1 VVEADTEVHVRTP
14 VWRRVYAVFASGL
27 IAVVTG
33 AVLATF
39 IAAAIAYSVVTLTDM
54 LRR

>member
-1 VVEADTEVHVRTP
+1 MYVRTP
-14 VWRRVYAVFASGL
+14 VWRRIWAVVASGGL
-27 IAVVTG
+27 AMVMG

-39 IAAAIAYSVVTLTDM
+39 VSAAIAYSVVTLTDM